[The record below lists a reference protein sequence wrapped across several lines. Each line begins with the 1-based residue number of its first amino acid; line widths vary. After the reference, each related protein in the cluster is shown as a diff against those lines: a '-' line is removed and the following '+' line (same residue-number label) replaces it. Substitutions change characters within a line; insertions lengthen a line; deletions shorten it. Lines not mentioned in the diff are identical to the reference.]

1 MVDQATAL
9 RGLVERHESTETVG
23 GKPSPFSATTIAI
36 TSGKGGVGKS
46 CIAVNLAIA
55 LAEAGRSV
63 CILDACLGLGSV
75 ELLCGVSGYW
85 NLSHFLTGAR
95 SLDEIVR
102 KGPAGISIVPG
113 ASGLSDLADADKE
126 VQADLLEQIQSLE
139 SSHDVLIIDTGSGI
153 HRAVREFVLAA
164 DQALVVTTPETTAIA
179 DAYASVKALGAVDG
193 PALSL
198 VINAATSDQQAT
210 EIGERLVKTA
220 STFLQ
225 TEIRIAGSVRQ
236 DAAVPASVA
245 HRQPLMLQSPQSAAA
260 RDIRN
265 LASRLSGTRSTTKS
279 YFSSL
284 AR

>member
-1 MVDQATAL
+1 MADQATAL
-9 RGLVERHESTETVG
+9 RGLVERRESTDAVCG
-23 GKPSPFSATTIAI
+23 SPSPSSASTIAI

-55 LAEAGRSV
+55 LSEAGRSV
-63 CILDACLGLGSV
+63 CVLDACLGLGSV

-113 ASGLSDLADADKE
+113 ASGLSDLADVGEE
-126 VQADLLEQIQSLE
+126 VQSDLLAQIQTLE
-139 SSHDVLIIDTGSGI
+139 TSHDVLVVDTGSGI

-179 DAYASVKALGAVDG
+179 DAYATVKALGAVDG

-198 VINAATSDQQAT
+198 VINESTSDRQTA

-225 TEIRIAGSVRQ
+225 TEIRVAGSIRH
-236 DAAVPASVA
+236 DPAVPASVA
-245 HRQPLMLQSPQSAAA
+245 QRHPLMLQSPQSPAA

-265 LASRLSGTRSTTKS
+265 LAGGLSGTRASTRS